1 MKIKECTNQDIAQ
14 LALMNKHLIEDE
26 NSSNPMNLAELEN
39 RMRGFLDEEYK
50 AYFFLEDER
59 VLGYA
64 LVKHTV
70 KPLYLRQFY
79 IEREYRRRHCGK
91 QAFMLLLEY
100 IKEDVID
107 IDVLPWNEGGRLFW
121 QSCGFEETCISMRF
135 QR

>member
-26 NSSNPMNLAELEN
+26 S
-39 RMRGFLDEEYK
+39 
-50 AYFFLEDER
+50 

-91 QAFMLLLEY
+91 QAFTLLLEY
-100 IKEDVID
+100 IKADVID
-107 IDVLPWNEGGRLFW
+107 IDVLPWNEGGRMFW

-135 QR
+135 HR